1 MFVFNQPKKCFDKG
15 NKTIYDLIM
24 MKKLLSI
31 SFVFLLMSGNVY
43 AASMISIQDYIKSN
57 SDYLNDPI
65 TKTYILKRC
74 AAGYLYAAG
83 ITKDKEPKSSEL
95 FANAF
100 NKVMIFAGDILISE
114 MKWTA
119 EVAAKSL
126 ETDIDNMWKYYE
138 KDGNDSFARTGNYMM
153 GNYIGEDIQ
162 FCKGV
167 VESIK

>member
-1 MFVFNQPKKCFDKG
+1 
-15 NKTIYDLIM
+15 
-24 MKKLLSI
+24 MKKILAIILMLLFS
-31 SFVFLLMSGNVY
+31 SSTSY
-43 AASMISIQDYIKSN
+43 SASMISIQDYIKSN

-153 GNYIGEDIQ
+153 GNYIGEDIK
-162 FCKGV
+162 FCKDV